1 VDGIAAGTE
10 GKHGRSLEHIWTD
23 VRGLSMHARMAAD
36 LMTAGAPPIVLVHG
50 FVISSRYMV
59 PAAEQL
65 AQYYPV
71 YAPDLPGFG
80 RSAKPC
86 RTLSLTEL
94 ANALV
99 AWLDVMGL
107 DSPVLL
113 GNSFGC
119 QIIADL
125 AVRYPD
131 RLARV
136 VLIGPTIDRHRRV
149 ALQQLA
155 RLQLDMLREPPS
167 LPLLHIPDYVRA
179 GPRRI
184 FRTYQEMMRDRIE
197 ENLPQIAV
205 PTLVIRGSRD
215 PVAPRDWVEDVVR
228 LLPAGRLAV
237 VPGAA
242 HAVNYNAPLEL
253 ARIVR
258 GFLSD
263 ETGDRD

>member
-1 VDGIAAGTE
+1 
-10 GKHGRSLEHIWTD
+10 
-23 VRGLSMHARMAAD
+23 MAA
-36 LMTAGAPPIVLVHG
+36 TPAGAGAPPVVLVHG

-65 AQYYPV
+65 ARQYPV

-80 RSAKPC
+80 RSTKPG
-86 RTLSLTEL
+86 RALSLTEL
-94 ANALV
+94 ADALV

-107 DSPVLL
+107 EQPVLL

-119 QIIADL
+119 QVIADL

-131 RLARV
+131 RLARA
-136 VLIGPTIDRHRRV
+136 VLIGPTIDRHRRT
-149 ALQQLA
+149 ALQQIA
-155 RLQLDMLREPPS
+155 RLQLDMLREPAS

-197 ENLPQIAV
+197 ENLPLISI
-205 PTLVIRGSRD
+205 PTLVVRGTRD
-215 PVAPRDWVEDVVR
+215 PVAPRDWVEEVTR
-228 LLPAGRLAV
+228 LLPAGRLAMI
-237 VPGAA
+237 PGAA

-253 ARIVR
+253 ARLVR

-263 ETGDRD
+263 ETCAEDKSGLRTSWVEGRL